1 MNQKYLKECYR
12 RLSFFSLLLLLLSFN
27 ASAQSGSAMSE
38 SETDSFLKI
47 LSARTS
53 TVSTLSANFKQTKKM
68 EMLKND
74 MVSEGKFYF
83 AKENK
88 IAFLYEKPGRY
99 SMVMNGSFIKM
110 STGTGSS
117 KMDLS
122 SNPVMKQINDLISA
136 VFTGTLDKM
145 SGNYKIDFKF
155 SVDDA
160 VAVVAPKS
168 SRISGIIS
176 LIKIVF
182 NKETGDI
189 KEIEVTEGS
198 GSLTKYVFFNQKIN
212 QPISNEIFNII

>member
-145 SGNYKIDFKF
+145 SGNYKIDFN
-155 SVDDA
+155 A
-160 VAVVAPKS
+160 VFRIRVFISERGCVACIHTLCIW
-168 SRISGIIS
+168 R
-176 LIKIVF
+176 
-182 NKETGDI
+182 N
-189 KEIEVTEGS
+189 
-198 GSLTKYVFFNQKIN
+198 
-212 QPISNEIFNII
+212 PIRL